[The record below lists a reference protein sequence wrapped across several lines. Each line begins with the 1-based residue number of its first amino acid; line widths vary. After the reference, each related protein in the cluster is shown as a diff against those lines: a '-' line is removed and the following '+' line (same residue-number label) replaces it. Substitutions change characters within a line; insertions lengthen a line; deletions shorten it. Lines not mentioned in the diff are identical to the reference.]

1 MTPLLEFLVT
11 DRLATLRREADRE
24 RLIRAAMTGSRRR
37 RRGLFAWFRTHR
49 PQAVPLPHLAFRPSA
64 RTSSGS
70 SSAVTCEENPR

>member
-37 RRGLFAWFRTHR
+37 RGGLLAWFRTHR
-49 PQAVPLPHLAFRPSA
+49 PRRFRHLTWRSGLRLGRGRA
-64 RTSSGS
+64 RA
-70 SSAVTCEENPR
+70 AVTCEENPR